1 VEEYPDRVEAWKLLW
16 YSRFWIGYNLR
27 KMKEVGGTSRMPGE

>member
-27 KMKEVGGTSRMPGE
+27 KIKEVGGTSGIPGE